1 MVAIRRARPED
12 AAVLAEFAA
21 RTFEES
27 FGPDNCSDDMRAY
40 IAANYG
46 EAKQRHEIEDE
57 RTITLLA
64 EDDGRLIAYAQMRR
78 GPAPSPVPYANSIE
92 IGRFYVDG
100 PWQGRGVADALMLAV
115 FDVARELAADA
126 IWLGVWQRNA
136 RAIAF
141 YKKHSFLRAG
151 TQPFLLGT
159 DLQTDDVMVCKL
171 QLLKTVG

>member
-1 MVAIRRARPED
+1 MLAIRRARPED
-12 AAVLAEFAA
+12 AAALAEFGA

-27 FGPDNCSDDMRAY
+27 FGPDNRSDDMRAY

-46 EAKQRHEIEDE
+46 ETKQRHEIENDGV
-57 RTITLLA
+57 ITLLA
-64 EDDGRLIAYAQMRR
+64 EENGRLIAYAQMRR
-78 GPAPSPVPYANSIE
+78 GPAPSPVPYANAIE

-100 PWQGRGVADALMLAV
+100 PWQGRGVADALMHAV
-115 FDVARELAADA
+115 FDVARDLRADA

-141 YKKHSFLRAG
+141 YKKHAFLRAG
-151 TQPFLLGT
+151 TQPFLLGS

-171 QLLKTVG
+171 QLSKSVG